1 MSFATVAAVKTYL
14 NKDVLTEAQTATVNA
29 LIPLID
35 GVVQNYCGWNML
47 AKDYT
52 AKKFNGNGDTELD
65 LGVYPVNSFT
75 QVRIY
80 DDLTYTSFTDYTTE
94 IVAAEDEGILLFKD
108 GSTVFTSGRRNVS
121 VTFNAG
127 FTETML
133 AGDNNDLRYAASYL
147 VALEFTKI
155 DKETIGVEEQKFNN
169 LEEKFDGND
178 LPVLVK
184 RVLDRY
190 RKILVL

>member
-1 MSFATVAAVKTYL
+1 MSFATVDAVKTYL
-14 NKDVLTEAQTATVNA
+14 NKEALTVEQTATISA
-29 LIPLID
+29 LTVLID
-35 GVVQNYCGWNML
+35 GVIQNYCGWNML

-65 LGVYPVNSFT
+65 LGVYPINSVT
-75 QVRIY
+75 EVKIY
-80 DDLTYTSFTDYTTE
+80 DDLTYTDFTDYTTE
-94 IVAAEDEGILLFKD
+94 IIAAEDEGVLLFKD
-108 GSTVFTSGRRNVS
+108 GSTVFTAGRRNVA

-127 FTETML
+127 FTEEAMPE
-133 AGDNNDLRYAASYL
+133 DLKYAASYL
-147 VALEFTKI
+147 VALEYTKI
-155 DKETIGVEEQKFNN
+155 DKEIIGVAEQKFNN
-169 LEEKFDGND
+169 LEEKLDGND